1 MLIFVLTLFTLIAFA
16 ANSLLCRMAL
26 GGALID
32 PVSFTTLRLL
42 SGALILIPIA
52 RFRAGP
58 IKTIPKKRIAASAL
72 ALFVYAA
79 AFSLAYVTLDTGVG
93 ALILFG
99 AVQAT
104 MIGSGL
110 ISGERP
116 HPLQWLGLSLALGGL
131 IFLVFPGLTAPDPL
145 GALLMVVSGIA
156 WGIYS
161 VRGRKAYAPVA
172 ATAANFTGT
181 LPLALLAII
190 IAFPFIQIDQI
201 HAGGILLAVI
211 SGSVTSGLGYV
222 LWYKALKGLSTTLA
236 AIVQLLVPVIA
247 AFGGVLLLAEVVSA
261 RLIVASILIL
271 GGVAMAVIRKQTGSL
286 RAPLKSA

>member
-52 RFRAGP
+52 RFSAGSV
-58 IKTIPKKRIAASAL
+58 KTIPKKGIAASAL
-72 ALFVYAA
+72 ALFMYAA

-131 IFLVFPGLTAPDPL
+131 IFLVFPGLSAPDPF

-161 VRGRKAYAPVA
+161 VRGKKARSPVA

-181 LPLALLAII
+181 LPLALFAII
-190 IAFPFIQIDQI
+190 VALPFIQIDQI
-201 HAGGILLAVI
+201 HTGGILLAVI

-222 LWYKALKGLSTTLA
+222 LWYQALKGLSTTLA

-247 AFGGVLLLAEVVSA
+247 AFGGVIFLAEIVSI
-261 RLIVASILIL
+261 RLIIASILIL
-271 GGVAMAVIRKQTGSL
+271 GGVAIAVIRKQTGSL